1 MARGQI
7 RADGWLRS
15 WEGER
20 RKKLK
25 VGREK
30 VEVGRWK
37 WEGGMRNSEGGSE
50 TEDRLK
56 KMGG

>member
-1 MARGQI
+1 LG
-7 RADGWLRS
+7 S

-30 VEVGRWK
+30 VECGIRKAEVKQRTEENRWQRPEVRDQK
-37 WEGGMRNSEGGSE
+37 
-50 TEDRLK
+50 
-56 KMGG
+56 